1 MTQPKLVDKEP
12 RPFLADIEEIKR
24 RAREQIMQGAITPS
38 YEGDTQTAIEILNQA
53 LATEIVCILRYKN
66 HHSMARGLEAR
77 SVAEEFLEHAREEE
91 DHADRIARRITQLGG
106 NPNYNPEGMLTRAH
120 SQYQEGESLV
130 EMIKED
136 LIAERIA
143 IDTYREI
150 IRYFDVH
157 DPTSRRLIE
166 HILAKEEEHA
176 EDLVTLL
183 QELEPSRKAQVAS

>member
-1 MTQPKLVDKEP
+1 MTQPKLVNSES

-24 RAREQIMQGAITPS
+24 RARERIMQGAITPS
-38 YEGDTQTAIEILNQA
+38 YEGDARTAIEILNQA
-53 LATEIVCILRYKN
+53 LATEIVCALRYRN
-66 HHSMARGLEAR
+66 HHHMARGLEAR
-77 SVAEEFLEHAREEE
+77 SVADEFLEHAREEE

-106 NPNYNPEGMLTRAH
+106 NPDYNPEGLLTRAH
-120 SQYQEGESLV
+120 SVYQESESLV

-166 HILAKEEEHA
+166 HILANEEEHA

-183 QELEPSRKAQVAS
+183 QDLEPSRKGQVAS